1 MKRVY
6 AVVFCFCLTGCFN
19 RSKHFPDPQPSDTQI
34 KQPIRPEREKFLRDD
49 ENLGERLDERCC
61 PFERSEDKVYGQ
73 LYDEKDV
80 ALSVYFDFDNF
91 GLSEKNQDLLCA
103 IVEHLKQNPR
113 LTLLIVGHCDWRG
126 TDAYNLRLGEKRA
139 NSVERFLGDN
149 GIAKR
154 NVEILSLG
162 SIHATQGLSKVDSW
176 RDRRCDLV
184 IYPLK

>member
-6 AVVFCFCLTGCFN
+6 AVVFCICLAGCFN
-19 RSKHFPDPQPSDTQI
+19 RSKQFPDPQPSDTQV
-34 KQPIRPEREKFLRDD
+34 KQPIRPESGKCLQDD
-49 ENLGERLDERCC
+49 ENFEGLDERCHS
-61 PFERSEDKVYGQ
+61 FERSEDKVYGQ
-73 LYDEKDV
+73 LYNEQDV

-91 GLSEKNQDLLCA
+91 MLSEKNQDLLCA
-103 IVEHLKQNPR
+103 IVEHLKHSPQS
-113 LTLLIVGHCDWRG
+113 TLLIVGHCDWRG

-139 NSVERFLGDN
+139 NSVEYFLVNN
-149 GIAKR
+149 GIAER

-176 RDRRCDLV
+176 KDRRCDLV